1 MNNDFKNAVK
11 GWLEAIMPSVAAT
24 IADVLTPEAL
34 RECAKEEAV
43 HGPYTIN
50 IDELNGPVKAIAFH
64 VVVVNEIAMFAV
76 NATIRN
82 NEDFSSAIK
91 FDIVFSC
98 DEFLRRFWKT
108 NSLPLLFPIS
118 LFRWKK
124 GTLRKNRI

>member
-24 IADVLTPEAL
+24 IADVLPPETL
-34 RECAKEEAV
+34 RECAKEKAI

-82 NEDFSSAIK
+82 NERFSSGFK
-91 FDIVFSC
+91 FDMVFSC
-98 DEFLRRFWKT
+98 DEFVEKIQEDEQLAT
-108 NSLPLLFPIS
+108 LVSDLLAQVEEGYIAE
-118 LFRWKK
+118 
-124 GTLRKNRI
+124 G

>member
-24 IADVLTPEAL
+24 IADVLTPEIL

-91 FDIVFSC
+91 FDMVFSC
-98 DEFLRRFWKT
+98 DEFFEKILEDEQLAT
-108 NSLPLLFPIS
+108 LVSDLLIQVEE
-118 LFRWKK
+118 
-124 GTLRKNRI
+124 GYIEEE

>member
-24 IADVLTPEAL
+24 IADVLTPEIL
-34 RECAKEEAV
+34 RECAKEEAI

-91 FDIVFSC
+91 FDMVFSC
-98 DEFLRRFWKT
+98 DEFFEKILEDEQLAT
-108 NSLPLLFPIS
+108 LVSDLLIQVEE
-118 LFRWKK
+118 
-124 GTLRKNRI
+124 GYIEEE

>member
-24 IADVLTPEAL
+24 IADVLTPEIL
-34 RECAKEEAV
+34 RECAKEEAI

-76 NATIRN
+76 NAIIRN
-82 NEDFSSAIK
+82 NEEFSSAIK
-91 FDIVFSC
+91 FDMVFSC
-98 DEFLRRFWKT
+98 DEFVEKIQEDEQLA
-108 NSLPLLFPIS
+108 SLVSDLLAQVEEGYIEEE
-118 LFRWKK
+118 
-124 GTLRKNRI
+124 

>member
-24 IADVLTPEAL
+24 IADVLTPEIL
-34 RECAKEEAV
+34 RECAKEEAI

-76 NATIRN
+76 NAIIRN
-82 NEDFSSAIK
+82 NEEFSSAIK
-91 FDIVFSC
+91 FDMVFSC
-98 DEFLRRFWKT
+98 DEFVEKIQEDEQLAT
-108 NSLPLLFPIS
+108 LVSDLLAQVEEGYIEEE
-118 LFRWKK
+118 
-124 GTLRKNRI
+124 

>member
-24 IADVLTPEAL
+24 IADVLTPEIL

-76 NATIRN
+76 NAIIRN
-82 NEDFSSAIK
+82 NEEFSSAIK
-91 FDIVFSC
+91 FDMVFSC
-98 DEFLRRFWKT
+98 DEFVEKIQEDEQLAT
-108 NSLPLLFPIS
+108 LVSDLLIQVEE
-118 LFRWKK
+118 
-124 GTLRKNRI
+124 GYIEEE

>member
-24 IADVLTPEAL
+24 IADVFTPETL
-34 RECAKEEAV
+34 RECAKEEAA
-43 HGPYTIN
+43 HGPYTII

-82 NEDFSSAIK
+82 NEEFSSAIK
-91 FDIVFSC
+91 FDMVFSC
-98 DEFLRRFWKT
+98 DEFVEKILEDEQLAT
-108 NSLPLLFPIS
+108 LVSDLLAQVEEGYIEEE
-118 LFRWKK
+118 
-124 GTLRKNRI
+124 

>member
-24 IADVLTPEAL
+24 IADVLTPEIL
-34 RECAKEEAV
+34 RECAKEEAI

-76 NATIRN
+76 NAIIRN
-82 NEDFSSAIK
+82 NEEFSSAIK
-91 FDIVFSC
+91 FDMVFSC
-98 DEFLRRFWKT
+98 DEFVEKIQEDEQLA
-108 NSLPLLFPIS
+108 SLVSDLLAQVEEGYIEEV
-118 LFRWKK
+118 
-124 GTLRKNRI
+124 

>member
-24 IADVLTPEAL
+24 IADVLTPEIL
-34 RECAKEEAV
+34 RECAKEEAI

-82 NEDFSSAIK
+82 NDDFSSGIK
-91 FDIVFSC
+91 FDMVFSC
-98 DEFLRRFWKT
+98 DEFVEKIQEDEQLA
-108 NSLPLLFPIS
+108 SLVSDLLAQVEEGYIEEE
-118 LFRWKK
+118 
-124 GTLRKNRI
+124 

>member
-24 IADVLTPEAL
+24 IADVLPPETL
-34 RECAKEEAV
+34 RECAKKEAV

-82 NEDFSSAIK
+82 NEDFSSGIK
-91 FDIVFSC
+91 FDMVFSC
-98 DEFLRRFWKT
+98 DEFVDKIQEDEQLAT
-108 NSLPLLFPIS
+108 LVSDLLAQVEEGYIEEE
-118 LFRWKK
+118 
-124 GTLRKNRI
+124 

>member
-24 IADVLTPEAL
+24 IADVLTPEIL
-34 RECAKEEAV
+34 RECAKEEAI

-76 NATIRN
+76 NAIIRN
-82 NEDFSSAIK
+82 NEEFSSGIK
-91 FDIVFSC
+91 FDMVFSC
-98 DEFLRRFWKT
+98 DEFVEKIQEDEQLAT
-108 NSLPLLFPIS
+108 LVSDLLAQVEE
-118 LFRWKK
+118 
-124 GTLRKNRI
+124 GYTEEA

>member
-24 IADVLTPEAL
+24 IADVLTPEIL

-76 NATIRN
+76 NAIIRN
-82 NEDFSSAIK
+82 NEEFSSAIK
-91 FDIVFSC
+91 FDMVFSC
-98 DEFLRRFWKT
+98 DEFVEKIQEDEQLAT
-108 NSLPLLFPIS
+108 LVSDLLAQVEEGYIEEE
-118 LFRWKK
+118 
-124 GTLRKNRI
+124 

>member
-34 RECAKEEAV
+34 RECAKEEDI

-82 NEDFSSAIK
+82 NENFSSAIK
-91 FDIVFSC
+91 FDMVFSC
-98 DEFLRRFWKT
+98 DEFFEKILEDEQLAT
-108 NSLPLLFPIS
+108 LVSDLLIQVEE
-118 LFRWKK
+118 
-124 GTLRKNRI
+124 GYIEEE

>member
-1 MNNDFKNAVK
+1 MNNNFKNAVK

-24 IADVLTPEAL
+24 IADVLTPEIL

-76 NATIRN
+76 NAIIRN
-82 NEDFSSAIK
+82 NEEFSSAIK
-91 FDIVFSC
+91 FDMVFSC
-98 DEFLRRFWKT
+98 DEFVEKIQEDEQLA
-108 NSLPLLFPIS
+108 SLVSDLLAQVEEGYIEEE
-118 LFRWKK
+118 
-124 GTLRKNRI
+124 

>member
-24 IADVLTPEAL
+24 IADVLTPEIL

-76 NATIRN
+76 NAIIRN
-82 NEDFSSAIK
+82 NEEFSSAIK
-91 FDIVFSC
+91 FDMVFSC
-98 DEFLRRFWKT
+98 DKFVEKIQEDEQLA
-108 NSLPLLFPIS
+108 SLVSDLLAQVEEGYIEEE
-118 LFRWKK
+118 
-124 GTLRKNRI
+124 

>member
-24 IADVLTPEAL
+24 IADVLTPEIL
-34 RECAKEEAV
+34 RECAKEEAI

-76 NATIRN
+76 NAIIRN
-82 NEDFSSAIK
+82 NEEFSSAIK
-91 FDIVFSC
+91 LDMVFSC
-98 DEFLRRFWKT
+98 DEFVEKIQEDEQLA
-108 NSLPLLFPIS
+108 SLVSDLLAQVEEGYIEEE
-118 LFRWKK
+118 
-124 GTLRKNRI
+124 

>member
-24 IADVLTPEAL
+24 IADFLTPEAL
-34 RECAKEEAV
+34 LECAKEEAA

-76 NATIRN
+76 NAISRN
-82 NEDFSSAIK
+82 NEEFSSAIK
-91 FDIVFSC
+91 FDMVFSC
-98 DEFLRRFWKT
+98 DEFVEKIQEDEQLAT
-108 NSLPLLFPIS
+108 LVSDLLAQVEEGYIEEE
-118 LFRWKK
+118 
-124 GTLRKNRI
+124 